1 MGPQQIYFW
10 LKQRAPAWLWPR
22 ALIFLLLAGLI
33 YSGACDPL
41 ERLLSDW
48 RFAFASRPASQTLTV
63 VEIDSASLRT
73 LDSWPWP
80 RGYYAKA
87 IDNLRAA
94 GAHNIGIDID
104 VSSHADAGED
114 AKLARTIAAASGG
127 VLLPVFMQPTR
138 EADGRMHLVEIRP
151 NDRLRNGALF
161 ANVNLWPEADGVLRK
176 GYFTHSTAA
185 GLRASMASALAGGA
199 SPRTDAYYI
208 DFGVEL
214 PTITRLSFAVVLA
227 NKFDAKLIAGRNII
241 IGATALEL
249 GDEFAVPVHGIASG
263 IYLHAL
269 SYESIVQHRTLVR
282 PSLLFTLLIALVVIA
297 VLGRE
302 HRQWSW
308 LSVLA
313 PHSTVL
319 ALAFGAPLAAQMI
332 WPVSMD
338 ASPILAAQ
346 LLCLM
351 RTVGAELERRAREI
365 FQQRALNARQ
375 HALVALAVK
384 DSSDGIVVTD
394 ADGRIELCNER
405 AATLLNIA
413 DPAKA
418 VGESLIALAPD
429 FPTYPTELA
438 PGRSQTL
445 VPSDC
450 FPIVHEYQVGDQ
462 VFEVSSDWTLCQDP
476 NVKDVAGGHI
486 YVHTLRDISARKR
499 IEETE
504 RQAKAT
510 LIAASQAK
518 SQFIHAM
525 SHELRTPLNAVI
537 GFSEMISR
545 ETAGPVGNPTYAEYI
560 KLIHEGG
567 RHLLSVVNDVLDV
580 TRLETGDVKPD
591 KEPAV
596 LSQLIE
602 NIVET
607 SEKQIVDGGKQ
618 LNIDVPP
625 DLKLMVDR
633 KLFTQTLQHL
643 LSNALKFTRPG
654 GHIWIVAHAQGNAD
668 AVIEV
673 RDDGIGVSQA
683 EVPKLTQAFYQA
695 DPSLSRTHGGTGLG
709 LFLVTKYLALHGGRL
724 ELQSAAGEGFL
735 ARIHLPGSLVSAPAA
750 PRLQAVA

>member
-1 MGPQQIYFW
+1 MRVRSRDIIVW
-10 LKQRAPAWLWPR
+10 LKRRVPAWFWPR
-22 ALIFLLLAGLI
+22 ALIFALLAGLV

-48 RFAFASRPASQTLTV
+48 RFKFAARPASQTLTV
-63 VEIDSASLRT
+63 VEIDSGSLRQ

-80 RGYYAKA
+80 RGYYATA
-87 IDNLRAA
+87 IDNLRRA

-104 VSSHADAGED
+104 VSSHADAIED
-114 AKLARTIAAASGG
+114 AKLARTIANADGS
-127 VLLPVFMQPTR
+127 VILPVFMQPTR
-138 EADGRMHLVEIRP
+138 GADGRMQLVEIRP
-151 NDRLRNGALF
+151 NDRLRDGALF
-161 ANVNLWPEADGVLRK
+161 ANVNLLPEADGVLRK
-176 GYFTHSTAA
+176 GYFTLSTAA
-185 GLRASMASALAGGA
+185 GLRPSLAAARAGNA
-199 SPRTDAYYI
+199 VPRTDAYYI

-214 PTITRLSFAVVLA
+214 ETITHLSFADVLA
-227 NKFDAKLIAGRNII
+227 NKFDPKLVAGRNII
-241 IGATALEL
+241 IGASALEL

-269 SYESIVQHRTLVR
+269 SYESIVQRRMLVR
-282 PSLLFTLLIALVVIA
+282 PSLFFTLLIALLVIA

-302 HRQWSW
+302 HQKWSW

-319 ALAFGAPLAAQMI
+319 ALAFGAPLAAQML

-351 RTVGAELERRAREI
+351 RTVGTELERRAREI

-405 AATLLNIA
+405 AATLLKIA

-418 VGESLIALAPD
+418 VGESLIALVPD

-438 PGRSQTL
+438 PGRSGTL

-450 FPIVHEYQVGDQ
+450 FRVVDEFHVGDQ
-462 VFEVSSDWTLCQDP
+462 IFEVSSDWTLCQDP

-499 IEETE
+499 IEEAE
-504 RQAKAT
+504 RAAKAN

-518 SQFIHAM
+518 SQFIHSM

-537 GFSEMISR
+537 GFSEMINKQ
-545 ETAGPVGNPTYAEYI
+545 TAGPLGNPTYVEYV

-567 RHLLSVVNDVLDV
+567 KHLLSVVNDVLDL

-591 KEPAV
+591 KEPVGLRRLA
-596 LSQLIE
+596 E
-602 NIVET
+602 TIVEAR
-607 SEKQIVDGGKQ
+607 EADDDKQVI
-618 LNIDVPP
+618 IEIPA
-625 DLKLMVDR
+625 DLKALVDR
-633 KLFTQTLQHL
+633 RLFGQALQHL
-643 LSNALKFTRPG
+643 LSNAWKFTRSDG
-654 GHIWIVAHAQGNAD
+654 RIHIGARVEGQGD
-668 AVIEV
+668 VVVDV
-673 RDDGIGVSQA
+673 RDDGIGIDRDKL
-683 EVPKLTQAFYQA
+683 PKLTQAFYQA
-695 DPSLSRTHGGTGLG
+695 DPSLSRTYGGTGLG
-709 LFLVTKYLALHGGRL
+709 LFLVTKYLALHDGSL
-724 ELQSAAGEGFL
+724 ELESDAGKGFL
-735 ARIHLPGSLVSAPAA
+735 ARIRLPNALAVAPASE
-750 PRLQAVA
+750 PLQAVA